1 MRFFSFLSF
10 FFFLFFF
17 FSSFFFF
24 FFFFFSS
31 VEIYFTSPQ
40 PENNKTIFLFNEN
53 LVLIF
58 HLENWDYGLYIKM
71 AILKETSSLYIYLSK
86 TSQIIFDLHPG
97 FSHMEDEKGN
107 KLHLFKK
114 FFKMMFFT
122 IQAII
127 GPSCY
132 SF

>member
-1 MRFFSFLSF
+1 ML
-10 FFFLFFF
+10 LG
-17 FSSFFFF
+17 
-24 FFFFFSS
+24 
-31 VEIYFTSPQ
+31 P
-40 PENNKTIFLFNEN
+40 PGFNWC
-53 LVLIF
+53 F
-58 HLENWDYGLYIKM
+58 
-71 AILKETSSLYIYLSK
+71 LSK

-114 FFKMMFFT
+114 YFKMMLFFFT

-127 GPSCY
+127 GPYGY

>member
-1 MRFFSFLSF
+1 MFNFTC
-10 FFFLFFF
+10 
-17 FSSFFFF
+17 
-24 FFFFFSS
+24 S
-31 VEIYFTSPQ
+31 VS
-40 PENNKTIFLFNEN
+40 
-53 LVLIF
+53 
-58 HLENWDYGLYIKM
+58 
-71 AILKETSSLYIYLSK
+71 LKRGCLRYLSK

-114 FFKMMFFT
+114 YFKMMCFT

-127 GPSCY
+127 GPYCN

>member
-1 MRFFSFLSF
+1 MQM
-10 FFFLFFF
+10 
-17 FSSFFFF
+17 
-24 FFFFFSS
+24 
-31 VEIYFTSPQ
+31 T
-40 PENNKTIFLFNEN
+40 ENDNKPIC
-53 LVLIF
+53 
-58 HLENWDYGLYIKM
+58 
-71 AILKETSSLYIYLSK
+71 LSK

-114 FFKMMFFT
+114 NFKMMFFT

-127 GPSCY
+127 GPYCY